1 MAAKRA
7 GEDDMALTAMK
18 RQRTDGALVPAVNG
32 IPLQPN
38 NVLTVNGE
46 VSSFAACFFC
56 TSLGREV
63 VEPSFGSIRR
73 RDFSL
78 LHFCQEFQYLIFGS
92 RLQGGWSLGDTLM
105 WRRNCITN
113 SRVSGLSM
121 DQLGRLGLSLVDFI
135 LDSVFAGSK
144 KNIQPWCA
152 YHATHWPWGMPLL
165 LT

>member
-38 NVLTVNGE
+38 NVLTVNSE
-46 VSSFAACFFC
+46 VSSFAAFFFLHLVRTRSC
-56 TSLGREV
+56 WALFWMHQV
-63 VEPSFGSIRR
+63 AWF
-73 RDFSL
+73 L
-78 LHFCQEFQYLIFGS
+78 LHSCQEFQYLRFGG
-92 RLQGGWSLGDTLM
+92 RLQGGWSLGDTLR
-105 WRRNCITN
+105 WCRNCITN

-135 LDSVFAGSK
+135 LDPVFAGSK